1 MFSVAVRSSSRR
13 KSWNTMPSRR
23 RSMGMS
29 LGRRSLTL
37 APETR
42 TSPEVGCCSAYSIFM
57 MVDFP
62 APECPVRKTN
72 SPLPT
77 RKDTSLSARAPL
89 GYDL

>member
-1 MFSVAVRSSSRR
+1 MSPGRS
-13 KSWNTMPSRR
+13 
-23 RSMGMS
+23 
-29 LGRRSLTL
+29 SLTL

-42 TSPEVGCCSAYSIFM
+42 TSPEVGCCSAKSSFM
-57 MVDFP
+57 MVDLP

-77 RKDTSLSARAPL
+77 RKDTSFRARAPL